1 MELQQIVETLKAM
14 SLQLSENMERQAET
28 DDRITT
34 LFAQSSELHEKQKVV
49 EAHLSTPSPIP
60 ALPTSFAQPIPVSP
74 PVYKPPPS
82 EMVLP
87 DL

>member
-34 LFAQSSELHEKQKVV
+34 LFAQSSELHEKTKGGGSAPQ
-49 EAHLSTPSPIP
+49 HPISYLSPIHFLCSTYP
-60 ALPTSFAQPIPVSP
+60 CFPTSLQATSLRNGP
-74 PVYKPPPS
+74 P
-82 EMVLP
+82 
-87 DL
+87 